1 MKKEKELKYKVN
13 SETLFI
19 LGRTYRKDDIIS
31 AEALE
36 GFNHINIL
44 VNEKSLLELL
54 VKKEKPDKDKDK
66 VKKDKNDKTIDDDVS
81 ISSPDDGQL

>member
-31 AEALE
+31 AEELE
-36 GFNHINIL
+36 GFNHINVL

-54 VKKEKPDKDKDK
+54 VKKEKPDKEKDK

-81 ISSPDDGQL
+81 ISSGDDGQL

>member
-36 GFNHINIL
+36 GFNHINVL

-54 VKKEKPDKDKDK
+54 VKKEKPDKEK
-66 VKKDKNDKTIDDDVS
+66 VKKDKNDKPLDDDVS